1 MRIKEIIYRK
11 LIVPL
16 FKRYAYLDSELIE
29 TAFLHKETFLPYKN
43 YCNGEKDVVVCG
55 AGPTLNKYKP
65 IEGAI
70 HIAVNRAF
78 LYDKV
83 SFDFIFAQDYEGINM
98 VEEQLINYRRD
109 NCVKFL
115 GTQPIG
121 NSKKVI
127 PESLIIKA
135 GAKKFNTDWFI
146 PDGPTKGKLIVD
158 IDKKPLCNMYNV
170 GQSVMQLA
178 LYFNPRRIY
187 IVGCDMSGNHFAR
200 GNQTDEQ
207 VETQRKIV
215 EHTWATKTKELL
227 RRWSEIKEFAKIYY
241 PDTEII
247 SVNPV
252 GLKGMFKDLYQ
263 D

>member
-1 MRIKEIIYRK
+1 MRIIDRIKKKIIEILYIRK
-11 LIVPL
+11 TYIE
-16 FKRYAYLDSELIE
+16 SELID
-29 TAFLHKETFLPYKN
+29 TAILHKETFLPYKN
-43 YCNGEKDVVVCG
+43 LCKGEKDVVVCG
-55 AGPTLNKYKP
+55 AGPTLNNYKP
-65 IEGAI
+65 IDGAI

-83 SFDFIFAQDYEGINM
+83 NFDFIFAQDYEGINM
-98 VEEQLINYRRD
+98 VVDQLINYRKD

-115 GTQPIG
+115 GTQPMSD
-121 NSKKVI
+121 SKKVI

-146 PDGPTKGKLIVD
+146 PDGPINGELVVD

-200 GNQTDEQ
+200 GNQTDAQ
-207 VETQRKIV
+207 VEEQRKIM
-215 EHTWATKTKELL
+215 ENRWTTRKKELL

-247 SVNPV
+247 SVNPI

-263 D
+263 E

>member
-1 MRIKEIIYRK
+1 MRIIEKIKNKIINF
-11 LIVPL
+11 L
-16 FKRYAYLDSELIE
+16 FVRSAYLESELIA
-29 TAFLHKETFLPYKN
+29 TSILHRETFLPYKN
-43 YCNGEKDVVVCG
+43 LCHGEKDVVVCG

-78 LYDKV
+78 LFDKV
-83 SFDFIFAQDYEGINM
+83 NFDFIFAQDYFGIKM
-98 VEEQLINYRRD
+98 VQEQLINYRKD
-109 NCVKFL
+109 KCIKFL
-115 GTQPIG
+115 GTQPLWYKQGI
-121 NSKKVI
+121 I

-146 PDGPTKGKLIVD
+146 PGGPINGKLVVD

-187 IVGCDMSGNHFAR
+187 IVGCDMSGNHFAN
-200 GNQTDEQ
+200 GNQTKEQ
-207 VETQRKIV
+207 VETERKLI
-215 EHTWATKTKELL
+215 EHIWATRTKELL

>member
-1 MRIKEIIYRK
+1 MNTVFAE
-11 LIVPL
+11 
-16 FKRYAYLDSELIE
+16 SELID
-29 TAFLHKETFLPYKN
+29 TAILHKETFLSYKN
-43 YCNGEKDVVVCG
+43 LCNGEKDVVVCG
-55 AGPTLNKYKP
+55 AGPSLNKYKP
-65 IEGAI
+65 IDGAI

-78 LYDKV
+78 LFDKV
-83 SFDFIFAQDYEGINM
+83 NFDFIFAQDYEGINM
-98 VEEQLINYRRD
+98 VQEQLINYRKD
-109 NCVKFL
+109 SCVKFL

-121 NSKKVI
+121 NPKKVI

-146 PDGPTKGKLIVD
+146 PDGPVNGKLVVD

-200 GNQTDEQ
+200 GNQTDEE
-207 VETQRKIV
+207 VEAQRKIM
-215 EHTWATKTKELL
+215 ESRWTNLTKDLL

-252 GLKGMFKDLYQ
+252 GLKGMFKDWCQ
-263 D
+263 EEEPKSEK